1 MFLDFYYLLR
11 EYGISISPTAF
22 LRLHKALSMGL
33 INSLEDFYFIAR
45 SIMIKSEKYFDLYD
59 KIFAY
64 SFKGVEFE
72 DPFELGIDKTLK
84 AMLMDWLKDPVQLSE
99 VLGIKP
105 EDLKKYTPEEL
116 VKYFLERLKE
126 QTERHDGGNRWI
138 GTGGTSPVGHSGF
151 HPGGMRVGG
160 RSRNKS
166 AIKLALERRYKDYS
180 QQGPLD
186 SSQIGEAL
194 RRLRNM
200 VPAGPK
206 ERINIEKTIYETVQ
220 NAGEIE
226 LVFERSVK
234 DRLKV
239 ILMIDNGGWS
249 MDPYI
254 EVCQT
259 VFNYAHAQFKEL
271 TTYFFHN
278 CIYDRVWLDPQR
290 RFKPFDVDDFVKKD
304 PETRLIIIGD
314 ASMAPTEL
322 LAKDGIIYFDEKQIK
337 PGIERLKFL
346 RETFKH
352 SVWLNPVLISE
363 WQYIHTIRVI
373 AEVFSMF
380 ELTLD
385 GLERAVTHLMVKK

>member
-33 INSLEDFYFIAR
+33 INSLEDFYSIAR
-45 SIMIKSEKYFDLYD
+45 SIMVKSERYFDLYD

-64 SFKGVEFE
+64 SFKGVEFK
-72 DPFELGIDKTLK
+72 DSFGFGIEETLK
-84 AMLMDWLKDPVQLSE
+84 TMLADWLKDPKQLSE

-105 EDLKKYTPEEL
+105 EDLKKFTPEEL

-126 QTERHDGGNRWI
+126 QTERHEGGNRWI

-160 RSRNKS
+160 VSRNKS

-180 QQGPLD
+180 QQGPL
-186 SSQIGEAL
+186 SISQIGEAL
-194 RRLRNM
+194 RRLKNM
-200 VPAGPK
+200 VPVGPK
-206 ERINIEKTIYETVQ
+206 DKINIEKTIYETVR

-226 LVFERSVK
+226 LVFQRSLK

-254 EVCQT
+254 EACQT
-259 VFNYAHAQFKEL
+259 VFNYAQAQFKEL

-278 CIYDRVWLDPQR
+278 CIYDKVWLDPQR
-290 RFKPFDVDDFVKKD
+290 RFKPFNVDDFIKKD

-314 ASMAPTEL
+314 ANMAPTEL
-322 LAKDGIIYFDEKQIK
+322 LAKDGIIYFDEKQAK
-337 PGIERLKFL
+337 PGIERFKFL
-346 RETFKH
+346 VETFKH
-352 SVWLNPVLISE
+352 SVWLNPISKSQ
-363 WQYIHTIRVI
+363 WPHGHTLSII
-373 AEVFSMF
+373 AEIFTMF

-385 GLERAVTHLMVKK
+385 GLEDAVTYLVAKN